1 MKHRGNI
8 IFDLDGTLI
17 DSSDGVV
24 AAVNYSLRMM
34 NQPAQPPE
42 IIKAF
47 IGYPLS
53 QMYTHFTDIPM
64 EELYHHFQNKAK
76 ETIVAST
83 TVLPGVSEI
92 LRRLYDEGYHLA
104 IASTKIRPHIEGI
117 MEKFEWTSLFS
128 AYAGGNEVSRVK
140 PDPEIFRL
148 TLQRLS
154 ATPGESIVLGDTI
167 NDILA
172 AKAVPITV
180 VAVASPY
187 GGKEKVQQA
196 KPDYFIENISELPN
210 LLTSIILMSGKEG

>member
-1 MKHRGNI
+1 MKHIENI

-24 AAVNYSLRMM
+24 TSVNYSLRMM
-34 NQPAQPPE
+34 NQPTQPPE
-42 IIKAF
+42 AIKAL

-53 QMYTHFTDIPM
+53 RMYAQFTDIPT

-83 TVLPGVSEI
+83 TVLPEVSET
-92 LRRLYDEGYHLA
+92 LQHLYDKGYHLA

-117 MEKFEWTSLFS
+117 LEKFGWAYMFS
-128 AYAGGNEVSRVK
+128 AYAGGNEVTKVK

-148 TLQRLS
+148 ILQRLS
-154 ATPGESIVLGDTI
+154 VTSGKSIVLGDTI

-210 LLTSIILMSGKEG
+210 LLTSTILMSGEKG